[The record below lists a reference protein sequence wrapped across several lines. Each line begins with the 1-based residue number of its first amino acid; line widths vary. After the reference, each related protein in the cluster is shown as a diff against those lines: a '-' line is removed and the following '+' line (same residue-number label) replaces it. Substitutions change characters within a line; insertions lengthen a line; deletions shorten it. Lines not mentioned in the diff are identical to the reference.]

1 MSRAHIKQTFRLDAG
16 LVRSLEDRARQRG
29 TTKTEVVEAAL
40 TTMLLPQDQDR
51 AEALLIRRL
60 DRLVR
65 LLERLE
71 WHTDLTNETL
81 ALFVRHWLTST
92 TPIPDAALA
101 AAQATGT
108 RRWEGFVDALA
119 KRMDGGA
126 KLAAELS
133 RGEAQSDPA
142 RK

>member
-16 LVRSLEDRARQRG
+16 LVRRLEDRARQRG

-40 TTMLLPQDQDR
+40 SALLLPQDQDR

-65 LLERLE
+65 LLERLA

-81 ALFVRHWLTST
+81 AVFVRHWLTST
-92 TPIPDAALA
+92 TPLPANALA
-101 AAQATGT
+101 AAQATGK

-126 KLAAELS
+126 KFAAELS
-133 RGEAQSDPA
+133 RNEDQSDPA

>member
-16 LVRSLEDRARQRG
+16 LVRSVEDRARQRG

-101 AAQATGT
+101 AAQATGK

>member
-16 LVRSLEDRARQRG
+16 LVRSVEDRARQRG

-92 TPIPDAALA
+92 TPLPDAALA
-101 AAQATGT
+101 AAQATGK

-126 KLAAELS
+126 KLAEELS

>member
-16 LVRSLEDRARQRG
+16 LVRSVEDRARQRG

-40 TTMLLPQDQDR
+40 TALLLPQDQDR

-60 DRLVR
+60 DRLGR

-92 TPIPDAALA
+92 APLPDDALV
-101 AAQATGT
+101 AAQATGK

-133 RGEAQSDPA
+133 RRDAQSDPA

>member
-1 MSRAHIKQTFRLDAG
+1 VSRAHIKQTFRLDAG
-16 LVRSLEDRARQRG
+16 LVRSVEDRARQRG

-40 TTMLLPQDQDR
+40 TALLLPQDQDR
-51 AEALLIRRL
+51 AEALMIRRL

-92 TPIPDAALA
+92 TPLPDNALA
-101 AAQATGT
+101 AAQATGK

-133 RGEAQSDPA
+133 RGEDQSDPA

>member
-40 TTMLLPQDQDR
+40 TALLLPQDQDR

-92 TPIPDAALA
+92 TPLPDNALA
-101 AAQATGT
+101 AAQATGK

-133 RGEAQSDPA
+133 RGDDQSDPA

>member
-1 MSRAHIKQTFRLDAG
+1 MSRTHIKQTFRLDAG
-16 LVRSLEDRARQRG
+16 LVRGVEDRARQRG

-40 TTMLLPQDQDR
+40 TTLLLPQDQDR

-60 DRLVR
+60 DRLGR

-92 TPIPDAALA
+92 APLPDDALA
-101 AAQATGT
+101 AAQATGK
-108 RRWEGFVDALA
+108 RRCEGFVDALA

>member
-1 MSRAHIKQTFRLDAG
+1 VSRAHIKQTFRLDAG
-16 LVRSLEDRARQRG
+16 LVRSVEDRARQRG

-40 TTMLLPQDQDR
+40 TALLLPQDQDR
-51 AEALLIRRL
+51 AEVLLIRRL
-60 DRLVR
+60 DRLGR

-92 TPIPDAALA
+92 APLPDDALA
-101 AAQATGT
+101 AAQATGK

>member
-1 MSRAHIKQTFRLDAG
+1 MSRAQIKQTFRLDAG
-16 LVRSLEDRARQRG
+16 LVRSVENRARQRG

-40 TTMLLPQDQDR
+40 TALLLPQDQDR
-51 AEALLIRRL
+51 SEALLIRRL

-92 TPIPDAALA
+92 TPLPDNALA
-101 AAQATGT
+101 AAQATGK

-133 RGEAQSDPA
+133 RGDAQSDPA

>member
-1 MSRAHIKQTFRLDAG
+1 MSRTHIKQTFRLDAG
-16 LVRSLEDRARQRG
+16 LVRGVEDRARQRG
-29 TTKTEVVEAAL
+29 TTKTEVMEAAL
-40 TTMLLPQDQDR
+40 TTLLLPQDQDR

-60 DRLVR
+60 DRLGR

-92 TPIPDAALA
+92 APLPDDALA
-101 AAQATGT
+101 AAQATGK

>member
-1 MSRAHIKQTFRLDAG
+1 MSRTHIKQTFRLDAG
-16 LVRSLEDRARQRG
+16 LVRGVEDRARQRG

-40 TTMLLPQDQDR
+40 TTLLLPQDQDR

-60 DRLVR
+60 DRLGR

-92 TPIPDAALA
+92 APLPDDALA
-101 AAQATGT
+101 AAQATGK

-133 RGEAQSDPA
+133 RGEAQSDLA

>member
-16 LVRSLEDRARQRG
+16 LVRSVEVRARQRG

-40 TTMLLPQDQDR
+40 TALLLPQDQDR

-92 TPIPDAALA
+92 APLPDDALV
-101 AAQATGT
+101 AAQATGK
-108 RRWEGFVDALA
+108 RRWEGFVEALA

>member
-16 LVRSLEDRARQRG
+16 LVRSVEDRARQRG

-81 ALFVRHWLTST
+81 ALFVRHWLTIT
-92 TPIPDAALA
+92 TPLPDAALA
-101 AAQATGT
+101 AAQATGK

-126 KLAAELS
+126 KLAEELS
-133 RGEAQSDPA
+133 RREAQSDPA

>member
-16 LVRSLEDRARQRG
+16 LVRSVEDRARQRG

-40 TTMLLPQDQDR
+40 TTMLLPQHQDR

-92 TPIPDAALA
+92 TPLPDAALA
-101 AAQATGT
+101 AAQATGK